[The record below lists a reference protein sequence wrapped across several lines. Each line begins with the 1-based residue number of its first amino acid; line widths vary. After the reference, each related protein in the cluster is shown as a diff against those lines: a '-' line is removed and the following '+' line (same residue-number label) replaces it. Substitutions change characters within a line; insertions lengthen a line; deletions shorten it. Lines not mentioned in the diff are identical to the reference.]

1 MKNLFSFFRIFLA
14 KINITSCAPA
24 CLPTSCV
31 VPVLL
36 KKLMTH
42 SMNTNYLPFLNLI
55 ATYEKFE
62 QKITNSSAPVFS
74 GTRFQTSL
82 PCNKKYF
89 LLPASMYIH
98 LSLYMPIYFRSI
110 SLHTC
115 LPSLSLYLCLFY
127 LSRSVCLSIF
137 YIYGSICH
145 SQLDTWLFKHLQ
157 IQ

>member
-1 MKNLFSFFRIFLA
+1 MKI
-14 KINITSCAPA
+14 
-24 CLPTSCV
+24 
-31 VPVLL
+31 
-36 KKLMTH
+36 
-42 SMNTNYLPFLNLI
+42 
-55 ATYEKFE
+55 FE
-62 QKITNSSAPVFS
+62 QKITNSSARVFS

-89 LLPASMYIH
+89 LLPASMFIH

-145 SQLDTWLFKHLQ
+145 SLFLSLCFSFCTYISQSTVLSLSNVLQ
-157 IQ
+157 RPQRTPTVANPHSHTV

>member
-55 ATYEKFE
+55 ATYENIWAKNYKFKCARFFWDKISNLTSMQ
-62 QKITNSSAPVFS
+62 QKIFFASCLYVYTFVTLYAYIFS
-74 GTRFQTSL
+74 F
-82 PCNKKYF
+82 
-89 LLPASMYIH
+89 H
-98 LSLYMPIYFRSI
+98 LSTYMSSFPLFIFMFVLSI
-110 SLHTC
+110 
-115 LPSLSLYLCLFY
+115 
-127 LSRSVCLSIF
+127 SVCLSIYF
-137 YIYGSICH
+137 LH
-145 SQLDTWLFKHLQ
+145 LWLNLSFSAGYMTV
-157 IQ
+157 